1 MGPHCPQPPSLT
13 PALTGGGGLCRVGV
27 PFLPYHV
34 LKAPQDSG
42 SDDAQEQANDV
53 EDGGGPEQVVEV
65 DDVLAA
71 ADVDVLVVATGDL
84 HPAGWGEAHAS
95 QFPGSRL
102 LARSLAL
109 ALTLALSQHP
119 HPAWA
124 LAIRWLSEKRQVG
137 RWAAVVRG
145 HLAQKALREQDTDQ
159 ATLGCYLPKKNP
171 PTC

>member
-102 LARSLAL
+102 LARSLARSRSHSRSL
-109 ALTLALSQHP
+109 PTPPPRLGFGYQVAQ
-119 HPAWA
+119 
-124 LAIRWLSEKRQVG
+124 REKTGGQVG
-137 RWAAVVRG
+137 SCRKGTSSPEGTQGAR
-145 HLAQKALREQDTDQ
+145 H
-159 ATLGCYLPKKNP
+159 
-171 PTC
+171 